1 MALREKANVPGSL
14 ERAVAMAV
22 TRDQKLAVQ
31 KATKVLAMY
40 SLVPEAKKPMCECT
54 DMLRWLTRI
63 IDTRNYNRV
72 KPGAPVFGGTTGA
85 SSGVASLSGMDG
97 DEDAKA
103 KRLELAARATSGS
116 GLYMT
121 EAARFNTIATL
132 TSLAALEANRMSMLH
147 EAGLLDNICRAV
159 HNERSDVPKQC
170 SALAI
175 MVSLTYHSYIGM
187 HVSG

>member
-1 MALREKANVPGSL
+1 MSRPHLDQNPQSKPHCHCPGCPFIILTIAHPIFSLLHPSGTEILPLLVHVL
-14 ERAVAMAV
+14 ERPF
-22 TRDQKLAVQ
+22 QK
-31 KATKVLAMY
+31 
-40 SLVPEAKKPMCECT
+40 
-54 DMLRWLTRI
+54 
-63 IDTRNYNRV
+63 ID
-72 KPGAPVFGGTTGA
+72 K
-85 SSGVASLSGMDG
+85 
-97 DEDAKA
+97 DAKA

-132 TSLAALEANRMSMLH
+132 TNLAALEANRMSMLH

-187 HVSG
+187 QVSG